1 MFLNPQFRPVMRHGL
16 RLGVKHRVVD
26 EVRHLRQTGRPDH
39 ELPDAEFVGAHIG
52 TDVIQRPDP
61 LDDLVHRRLVAHIAN
76 DHFAGAQLPQR
87 PHLVGAI
94 DQGANYGAPCDK
106 CAHHRTP
113 GFAGCS
119 RNEDHGLFSAPTH
132 NLFSILLV

>member
-1 MFLNPQFRPVMRHGL
+1 MRHGL
-16 RLGVKHRVVD
+16 RLGVKHRVID
-26 EVRHLRQTGRPDH
+26 DVRYLRRTRRADH

-87 PHLVGAI
+87 PHLVGTI
-94 DQGANYGAPCDK
+94 GQGANCGAPCDQ

-119 RNEDHGLFSAPTH
+119 RNENHGLPSTSTL
-132 NLFSILLV
+132 NQISIFPV